1 MNAIRNI
8 LAVIGVLAIVVGVG
22 GYVKMAPMIAA
33 FNEFDEEAYRTYS
46 EMAVSL
52 LATGNPAEATVWKAK
67 VAEDVTFEDVEESID
82 SISVERNI
90 RGVGKLPLSEQVELM
105 TGTKQPI
112 VKIYQFCNPL
122 TAMRMLEFSLAYSA
136 YLPCRIAVVEDKDKQ
151 LWLYTLNMDMM
162 IHGGKP
168 LPPALREEALGVK
181 DIMLDILNRGAA
193 GEF

>member
-22 GYVKMAPMIAA
+22 GYVKMAPMISA
-33 FNEFDEEAYRTYS
+33 FDEFDDEAYRIYS
-46 EMAVSL
+46 EMVVSL
-52 LATGNPAEATVWKAK
+52 LATGNPAEATVWKTK

-122 TAMRMLEFSLAYSA
+122 TAMRMLEYSLAYSA

>member
-8 LAVIGVLAIVVGVG
+8 FAVIGILAIVVGVG
-22 GYVKMAPMIAA
+22 GYMKMAPMIAA
-33 FNEFDEEAYRTYS
+33 FDEFDEEAYRTYS
-46 EMAVSL
+46 EMVVNL

-67 VAEDVTFEDVEESID
+67 VPDDVSFEDVEESID
-82 SISVERNI
+82 SIAVERNI
-90 RGVGKLPLSEQVELM
+90 RNVGKLPLSQQVELM

-122 TAMRMLEFSLAYSA
+122 TAMRMIDHSLAYSA

-168 LPPALREEALGVK
+168 LPPAMREEALGVK